1 MRASAAYRME
11 AARGMLRRCFL
22 ESTGQAANVLEV
34 RA

>member
-11 AARGMLRRCFL
+11 AAQGQLRRYFDDL
-22 ESTGQAANVLEV
+22 NGKQTNVLEV